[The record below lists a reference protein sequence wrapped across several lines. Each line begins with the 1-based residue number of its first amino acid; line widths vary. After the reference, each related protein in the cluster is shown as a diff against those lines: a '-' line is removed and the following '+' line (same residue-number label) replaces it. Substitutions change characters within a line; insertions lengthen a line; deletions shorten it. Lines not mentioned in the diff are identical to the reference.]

1 MHSRSLGGRNV
12 RGGRL
17 AQPDRADHEELAGC
31 IGLQSDWLSAR
42 AANVL
47 YETLSVQTP
56 WSVHRIRL
64 FGRWV
69 DSPRLSCWIGDA
81 QAVYRYSGQ
90 TFAPHPWTEALA
102 ALRDRLRGE
111 LGVPFNSVLAN
122 LYRDGRDA
130 MGWHSDDEPE
140 LGDEPVIASL
150 SLGAARRFVLRRRD
164 DHAVKQALVLEPG
177 SLLVMRGACQ
187 RDWQHAL
194 PRTAKPVGPR
204 LNLTFRHLQPL
215 RR

>member
-1 MHSRSLGGRNV
+1 MTRNDAM
-12 RGGRL
+12 L
-17 AQPDRADHEELAGC
+17 ALRAYWLAPDDAQA
-31 IGLQSDWLSAR
+31 LQQQLS
-42 AANVL
+42 
-47 YETLSVQTP
+47 ETLP

>member
-140 LGDEPVIASL
+140 LGAEPVIASL

-187 RDWQHAL
+187 RDWQHA
-194 PRTAKPVGPR
+194 
-204 LNLTFRHLQPL
+204 
-215 RR
+215 

>member
-1 MHSRSLGGRNV
+1 MIPESTLVGTRRLGMTRNDAL
-12 RGGRL
+12 L
-17 AQPDRADHEELAGC
+17 ALHTHWLAPEDAQA
-31 IGLQSDWLSAR
+31 LQQQLT
-42 AANVL
+42 
-47 YETLSVQTP
+47 ETLP
-56 WSVHRIRL
+56 WSIHRIRL

-69 DSPRLSCWIGDA
+69 DSPRLSCWIGDP

-90 TFAPHPWTEALA
+90 TFAPHPWTQALA
-102 ALRDRLRGE
+102 ALRDRLREE

-140 LGDEPVIASL
+140 LGAEPVIASL

-164 DHAVKQALVLEPG
+164 DHAVKQTLVLEPG

-194 PRTAKPVGPR
+194 PRTARPVGPR
-204 LNLTFRHLQPL
+204 INLTFRHLQPA